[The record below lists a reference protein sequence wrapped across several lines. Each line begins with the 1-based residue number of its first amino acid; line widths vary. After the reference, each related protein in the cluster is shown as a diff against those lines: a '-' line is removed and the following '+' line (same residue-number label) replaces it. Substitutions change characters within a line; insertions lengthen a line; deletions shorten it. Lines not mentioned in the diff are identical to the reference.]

1 MAEAKVGLLY
11 SMPMN
16 PVIRYVDPSSPRTP
30 ILQRIERLS
39 EGSDLDL
46 QKNAQV
52 IKWKLLTKQESIKQG
67 LLTNKKIVI

>member
-1 MAEAKVGLLY
+1 MAGLILLMAEAKVGLLY

-16 PVIRYVDPSSPRTP
+16 PVIRYVDIQKLKKNKKCSWLYPSSPRTP

-52 IKWKLLTKQESIKQG
+52 IK
-67 LLTNKKIVI
+67 

>member
-1 MAEAKVGLLY
+1 MARMKVMAGLILLMAEAKVGLLY

-46 QKNAQV
+46 
-52 IKWKLLTKQESIKQG
+52 
-67 LLTNKKIVI
+67 

>member
-1 MAEAKVGLLY
+1 MARMKVMAGLILLMAEAKVGLLY

-52 IKWKLLTKQESIKQG
+52 IK
-67 LLTNKKIVI
+67 